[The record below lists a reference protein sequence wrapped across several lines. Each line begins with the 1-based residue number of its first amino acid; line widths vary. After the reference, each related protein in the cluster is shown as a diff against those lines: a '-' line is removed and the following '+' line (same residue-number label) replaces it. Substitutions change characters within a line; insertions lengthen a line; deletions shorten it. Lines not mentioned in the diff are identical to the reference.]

1 MRAKRLNKIVSAL
14 PQCNVLAD
22 VGCDHGYVGI
32 QALEHGIAR
41 KVIFVDI
48 SNDCLKKAEENCLPA
63 LKDNASFVCQD
74 GLRHITADAA
84 VIAGMGGL
92 EIISILTN
100 AERLPQKLVLQPM
113 RNVPDVR
120 AYVAEQ
126 YAITLDE
133 KFKDGKFYDLIVAE
147 YTGKSTALSETE
159 LEFGVT
165 NLTAPTKDF
174 VVFLLAEQNKLNG
187 ILAEHDIEEV
197 RARLGSVNKAL
208 EITRRKQ
215 L

>member
-1 MRAKRLNKIVSAL
+1 
-14 PQCNVLAD
+14 
-22 VGCDHGYVGI
+22 
-32 QALEHGIAR
+32 
-41 KVIFVDI
+41 
-48 SNDCLKKAEENCLPA
+48 
-63 LKDNASFVCQD
+63 
-74 GLRHITADAA
+74 
-84 VIAGMGGL
+84 MGGL

-174 VVFLLAEQNKLNG
+174 VDFLLAEQNKLNG